1 MGDSTL
7 SEITSQ
13 ACWPRRGASSAHTA
27 TLYGSWYMMRKPC
40 PASLTVVTR
49 LWPTICFTTCDRVRS
64 IAARTL
70 GCVRHANPRPVNT
83 ALHWGLVVCGVQPS
97 NQPHVSARLV
107 SLP

>member
-7 SEITSQ
+7 SKITSQ

-40 PASLTVVTR
+40 PASLTVVR
-49 LWPTICFTTCDRVRS
+49 
-64 IAARTL
+64 
-70 GCVRHANPRPVNT
+70 CVRHANPRPVNT